1 MQPSIIIDTR
11 ESFER
16 LQAVR
21 SRDLPDTDESYITL
35 SSNSHDY
42 CIIEPSNPS
51 INSAQVDPTPH
62 QETDKD
68 AIPEVNN
75 EETDNFGQPYT
86 ITISDDDLSEY
97 CVVELP
103 SSDDLGVPALN
114 FFPVSHIILNDVDWS
129 LTVVNIGLCVM
140 IYSYQLSNPNIDIKV
155 CTYVYVLQG
164 RNISAY
170 TKVITEYLVQRWS
183 SFARLG

>member
-1 MQPSIIIDTR
+1 MQPSITIDAR
-11 ESFER
+11 QSFER
-16 LQAVR
+16 IQAVP
-21 SRDLPDTDESYITL
+21 SRDFPDTDESYITL
-35 SSNSHDY
+35 SSDSHECY
-42 CIIEPSNPS
+42 IIEPSNPS
-51 INSAQVDPTPH
+51 INSAPVDPTPH
-62 QETDKD
+62 QETDK
-68 AIPEVNN
+68 AANPEVNN
-75 EETDNFGQPYT
+75 EETNDFGQPYT

-155 CTYVYVLQG
+155 CTYILQG
-164 RNISAY
+164 QKHKCLY
-170 TKVITEYLVQRWS
+170 
-183 SFARLG
+183 